1 MLVIQVKYKFKTHRE
16 EMSETG
22 ESASS
27 ETVEQQSSI
36 KNKRKQLRARITRSI
51 KRIRES
57 IQNEDKITMVDLFGP
72 FSLKVS
78 RNKSTKA
85 WGAIFTC
92 ATVRAIHL
100 EIVESPSAEAFLQAM
115 RRFLTH
121 HGWPSSVISENGKS
135 FIGAETLLRELLTKE
150 RKQLEEFAVLHQ
162 LRWIFT
168 THLSPHQGEFTK
180 A

>member
-1 MLVIQVKYKFKTHRE
+1 
-16 EMSETG
+16 
-22 ESASS
+22 
-27 ETVEQQSSI
+27 
-36 KNKRKQLRARITRSI
+36 
-51 KRIRES
+51 
-57 IQNEDKITMVDLFGP
+57 MVDLFGP

-85 WGAIFTC
+85 WG
-92 ATVRAIHL
+92 AIHL